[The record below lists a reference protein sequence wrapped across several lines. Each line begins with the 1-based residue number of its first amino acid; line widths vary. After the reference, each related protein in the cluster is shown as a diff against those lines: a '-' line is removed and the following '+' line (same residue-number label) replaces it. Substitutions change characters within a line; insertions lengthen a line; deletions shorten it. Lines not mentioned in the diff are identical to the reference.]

1 MRGVEAW
8 WRLLRGLI
16 SPGFWVALLG
26 LLGITD
32 ASSAT
37 VLINALTARLLPTV
51 ANGKPTD
58 GPWRHPRS
66 TRTPPSASAVKNPL
80 IVVHVCRAPPLYLG
94 IRLADAW
101 VGRLRWRNPPVRVI
115 VRPGLPAFAS
125 QSHLRIP

>member
-8 WRLLRGLI
+8 WRLLRSLI

-58 GPWRHPRS
+58 GRGAP
-66 TRTPPSASAVKNPL
+66 N
-80 IVVHVCRAPPLYLG
+80 VH
-94 IRLADAW
+94 
-101 VGRLRWRNPPVRVI
+101 
-115 VRPGLPAFAS
+115 
-125 QSHLRIP
+125 